1 MKDDWPKNRTAF
13 CKKKYLRADARPAV
27 AFDETLF
34 CHFMFLPARENS
46 TKKAKRPKNWQDLV
60 QSFLSKLGMWE
71 KLEKKNF
78 QIRFTGA
85 PWTWKVVC
93 SNPAREWKR
102 AWMLFQQG
110 TCFQWRRWHH
120 LVIICKEIYFHL
132 RILEVFRSAKRG
144 FLWDFLKA
152 MNERHSSES
161 NRERINLWKILS

>member
-13 CKKKYLRADARPAV
+13 CKKKYLKADARPAV

-46 TKKAKRPKNWQDLV
+46 TKKAK
-60 QSFLSKLGMWE
+60 KLTGFGSIVPLKTWNVRKVGE
-71 KLEKKNF
+71 KNF

-161 NRERINLWKILS
+161 NRERE

>member
-13 CKKKYLRADARPAV
+13 CKKNIPESWCTAGRRLRRN
-27 AFDETLF
+27 T
-34 CHFMFLPARENS
+34 FLPVHVFARERELDEKG
-46 TKKAKRPKNWQDLV
+46 KKAK
-60 QSFLSKLGMWE
+60 KLTGFGSIVPLKTWNVRKVGE
-71 KLEKKNF
+71 KNF

-132 RILEVFRSAKRG
+132 RILDVFRSAKRG

-161 NRERINLWKILS
+161 NRERE